1 MLEGLEVTEV
11 SISAL
16 ERTHRLDSEF
26 YSRSNLK
33 QFALLEN
40 IKAISLCHFADI
52 SDGNHMSI
60 SKEFVE
66 TGIPYYRGGDIYNSF
81 IEFATNP
88 LYIPQ
93 RVFDIPTMH
102 RSHLH
107 KGDILMSI
115 VGAIIGNI
123 SIVATNNDATCSCK
137 LAIIRP
143 KENVSSEY
151 LATYLRSRFGQQ
163 QIQKFRR
170 GSGQTGLIL
179 EDFDQLLVP
188 YLENSTVQLIT
199 DNVNKSLDCSLHSQQ
214 LYASAES
221 YLLDCLGMANFAA
234 NPDAY
239 NIKTLKESFL
249 ETGRFDSEYYLP
261 KYEDYIELV
270 HSYPNGYDLIGN
282 VCDIKDNNYT
292 PVNGIQYKYIELANI
307 GKSGEITGC
316 NEQAG
321 EELPTRARRIVHK
334 GDVIVSSIEGSLD
347 SCALV
352 TDEYDRAL
360 CSTGFY
366 VLKSHQ
372 HNPETLLTLFK
383 SLPIQ
388 NLMKKG
394 CSGTIL
400 TAIGKSE
407 FEKIPIP
414 LIRQEVQDEIAKHV
428 KKSFE
433 LRMEAMQLLENAKL
447 TVENIIETGGNL
459 LIYNE
464 LQLRA
469 FEEWNQAV
477 WLLFTEIGITS
488 NIDVKAPIGST
499 YKKLSNSF
507 LKSGRLD
514 AEYYQPKY
522 DHLFSELKRFKTK
535 TIRQIATLS
544 KSIEPGSDAYCEK
557 GIPFIRVADL
567 SKFGLSEPAVYL
579 NKLEFKDT
587 IRPQKDTILL
597 SKDGSVGIAYKMEE
611 PIDVITS
618 GAIIHLNI
626 TDKDVL
632 PDYLTLV
639 LNSSVVKLQA
649 ERDAGGSIIQ
659 HWKPSEIED
668 VIIPILPTS
677 EQVTISKMLQ
687 QSFTLRKESKRLLQE
702 AIQIV
707 ETAIEEN

>member
-1 MLEGLEVTEV
+1 MLEGLRIKEICIKTVEQT
-11 SISAL
+11 SAIRL
-16 ERTHRLDSEF
+16 ESEF
-26 YSRSNLK
+26 YNADSMNYK
-33 QFALLEN
+33 N
-40 IKAISLCHFADI
+40 VVKGDKAIMFSQYGTSNELNEI
-52 SDGNHMSI
+52 KSGYPVLRLN
-60 SKEFVE
+60 EF
-66 TGIPYYRGGDIYNSF
+66 NLSF
-81 IEFATNP
+81 I
-88 LYIPQ
+88 
-93 RVFDIPTMH
+93 
-102 RSHLH
+102 
-107 KGDILMSI
+107 
-115 VGAIIGNI
+115 
-123 SIVATNNDATCSCK
+123 
-137 LAIIRP
+137 
-143 KENVSSEY
+143 SEPEKFCD
-151 LATYLRSRFGQQ
+151 LLDTDTYLSLKLKKDDVLICRTNGNPKLVGKSAIVPTDYDYTFASYLFRVRPNKNIINSSSLVTFLNSRFGRMEIERYAMVGNQANFSPA
-163 QIQKFRR
+163 KFREI
-170 GSGQTGLIL
+170 SIPIL
-179 EDFDQLLVP
+179 PKDVQQRIEDYTYLSFDA
-188 YLENSTVQLIT
+188 LE
-199 DNVNKSLDCSLHSQQ
+199 KSKQ
-214 LYASAES
+214 LYTSAES
-221 YLLDCLGMANFAA
+221 YLLECFGMADFAT

-352 TDEYDRAL
+352 TDEYDGAL

-366 VLKSHQ
+366 VLQSSKF
-372 HNPETLLTLFK
+372 NPETLLTLFK

-400 TAIGKSE
+400 TAISKSE

-414 LIRQEVQDEIAKHV
+414 LIRKEVQEEIAKHV
-428 KKSFE
+428 QKSFE
-433 LRMEAMQLLENAKL
+433 LRKEAMQLLENAKL
-447 TVENIIETGGNL
+447 TVEAVIENGGGNL
-459 LIYNE
+459 LIYNK
-464 LQLRA
+464 LQAGALK
-469 FEEWNQAV
+469 EWNKAV
-477 WLLFTEIGITS
+477 WSLFTEIGITS
-488 NIDVKAPIGST
+488 NIDVKAPIVSA

-639 LNSSVVKLQA
+639 LNSFVVKLQA